1 MSDNVFSFAQMEK
14 KHKEA
19 EKQNLL
25 DTVEEVRKKIQD
37 EEVTELVF
45 ACLTKDGD
53 VDINASVKN
62 RLSAI
67 ALLEAGKMILFR
79 DSSVEE

>member
-1 MSDNVFSFAQMEK
+1 MSDNVFSFAQMER

-25 DTVEEVRKKIQD
+25 DTVEEVRKKIEDD
-37 EEVTELVF
+37 EITELVF

>member
-1 MSDNVFSFAQMEK
+1 MSDNVFSFAQMER
-14 KHKEA
+14 KHKDA

-25 DTVEEVRKKIQD
+25 DTVEEVRKKIED
-37 EEVTELVF
+37 DEVTELVF

-79 DSSVEE
+79 DSHIEE

>member
-14 KHKEA
+14 KHKDA

-25 DTVEEVRKKIQD
+25 DTVEEVRKKIED
-37 EEVTELVF
+37 GEITELVF
-45 ACLTKDGD
+45 SCLTTDGD

-67 ALLEAGKMILFR
+67 ALFEAGKMILFR
-79 DSSVEE
+79 ESTTEE

>member
-14 KHKEA
+14 KHKDA

-25 DTVEEVRKKIQD
+25 DTVEEVKRKIDND
-37 EEVTELVF
+37 EITELVF
-45 ACLTKDGD
+45 ACLTTEGD

-79 DSSVEE
+79 DVNPEE

>member
-1 MSDNVFSFAQMEK
+1 MTDNVFSFAQMEK

-25 DTVEEVRKKIQD
+25 DTVEEVRKKIED
-37 EEVTELVF
+37 GEITELIF

-79 DSSVEE
+79 DSSTEE

>member
-25 DTVEEVRKKIQD
+25 DTVEEVRKKIEDD
-37 EEVTELVF
+37 EITELVF

-79 DSSVEE
+79 DSHIEE

>member
-14 KHKEA
+14 KHKDA

-25 DTVEEVRKKIQD
+25 DTVEEVKRKIDND
-37 EEVTELVF
+37 EITELVF
-45 ACLTKDGD
+45 ACLTTEGD

-67 ALLEAGKMILFR
+67 ALLESGKMILFR
-79 DSSVEE
+79 DVNPEE

>member
-1 MSDNVFSFAQMEK
+1 MSDNVFSFAQVEK
-14 KHKEA
+14 KHKDA

-25 DTVEEVRKKIQD
+25 DTVEEVKRKIDND
-37 EEVTELVF
+37 EITELVF
-45 ACLTKDGD
+45 ACLTTEGD

-79 DSSVEE
+79 DVNPEE

>member
-14 KHKEA
+14 KHKDA

-25 DTVEEVRKKIQD
+25 DTVEEVKRKIDND
-37 EEVTELVF
+37 EITELVF
-45 ACLTKDGD
+45 ACLTTEGD

-79 DSSVEE
+79 ESTTEE

>member
-1 MSDNVFSFAQMEK
+1 MSDNVFSFAQVEK
-14 KHKEA
+14 KHKDA

-25 DTVEEVRKKIQD
+25 NTVEEVKRKIDND
-37 EEVTELVF
+37 EITELVF
-45 ACLTKDGD
+45 ACLTIEGD

-79 DSSVEE
+79 DVNPEE

>member
-1 MSDNVFSFAQMEK
+1 MEK
-14 KHKEA
+14 KHKDA

-25 DTVEEVRKKIQD
+25 DTVEEVKRKIDND
-37 EEVTELVF
+37 EITELVF
-45 ACLTKDGD
+45 ACLTTEGD

-79 DSSVEE
+79 DVNPEE

>member
-14 KHKEA
+14 KHKDA

-25 DTVEEVRKKIQD
+25 DTVEEVRKKIED
-37 EEVTELVF
+37 GEITELVF
-45 ACLTKDGD
+45 SCLNTDGD

-79 DSSVEE
+79 DVNPEE

>member
-14 KHKEA
+14 KHKDA

-25 DTVEEVRKKIQD
+25 DTVEEVRKKIED
-37 EEVTELVF
+37 DEVTELVF

>member
-14 KHKEA
+14 KHKDA

-25 DTVEEVRKKIQD
+25 DTVEEVRKKIED
-37 EEVTELVF
+37 DEVTELVF

-62 RLSAI
+62 RLRAI